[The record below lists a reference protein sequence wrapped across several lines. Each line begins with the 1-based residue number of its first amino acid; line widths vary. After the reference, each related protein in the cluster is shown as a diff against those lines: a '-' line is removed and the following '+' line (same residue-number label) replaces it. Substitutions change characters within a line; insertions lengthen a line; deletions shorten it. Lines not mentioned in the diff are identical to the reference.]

1 MVPPLMASS
10 SPGPWLEI
18 WVVYYFM
25 YSDKFLYYFM
35 YWHLAGAMVRVSTT
49 GRAHMRRQVPECGW
63 ATHRC
68 HEHPGTYG
76 TSQVVFGHAG
86 GVTAPEVIP
95 IHRVHAIHWAHLL
108 VADKAIYNS
117 HSGGDMQT
125 EQGHIEQAIVRGNV
139 VSIVVWS
146 TVLFAEC
153 VSRIPG
159 LTPGCPE
166 ISCQH
171 LFLRDLGRI
180 SNASPSTSQLC
191 LPAPC
196 GHSFL
201 FAASGRRLSLYHGP
215 YLGVDRRTPHHVH

>member
-1 MVPPLMASS
+1 M
-10 SPGPWLEI
+10 
-18 WVVYYFM
+18 
-25 YSDKFLYYFM
+25 
-35 YWHLAGAMVRVSTT
+35 
-49 GRAHMRRQVPECGW
+49 
-63 ATHRC
+63 
-68 HEHPGTYG
+68 
-76 TSQVVFGHAG
+76 
-86 GVTAPEVIP
+86 
-95 IHRVHAIHWAHLL
+95 HAIHWAHLL
-108 VADKAIYNS
+108 VADKANYNS

-146 TVLFAEC
+146 TVLSAEC
-153 VSRIPG
+153 VSRTPG

-201 FAASGRRLSLYHGP
+201 LAASGRQLSLYHGP
-215 YLGVDRRTPHHVH
+215 YLGVDRRTPSSYIRSGSNYILSAVRTGWLHRYQHTYRRVNLNGLINIHTPANEST